1 MVYTFGRKS
10 GHKTYIDV
18 GLDLLFKVDLADRV
32 RSKKIMPIKPNWS
45 LKMISLTEIIGLRVF
60 HSILKKF

>member
-18 GLDLLFKVDLADRV
+18 GLDSLFKVDLAEYGVKRLCL
-32 RSKKIMPIKPNWS
+32 SNPFGS
-45 LKMISLTEIIGLRVF
+45 LK
-60 HSILKKF
+60 

>member
-18 GLDLLFKVDLADRV
+18 GLDSLFKVDLADRV
-32 RSKKIMPIKPNWS
+32 RSKKIMPIKPIWS
-45 LKMISLTEIIGLRVF
+45 LKNHIF
-60 HSILKKF
+60 N